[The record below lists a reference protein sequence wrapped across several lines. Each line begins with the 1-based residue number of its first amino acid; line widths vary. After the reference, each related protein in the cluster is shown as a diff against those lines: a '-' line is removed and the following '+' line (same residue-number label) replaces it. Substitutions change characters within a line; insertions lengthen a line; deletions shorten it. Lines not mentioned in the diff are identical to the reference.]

1 MEAMAAVANALDR
14 ILWLLKWPVA
24 LAGLVFLPGLVSA
37 LAEIVRAIVRDPDPC
52 LAFLAGAGIFAVGWY
67 LLFRR
72 RSLGGF
78 IVVLEHEL
86 THAVFA
92 WLTFHRVVGFR
103 ASLRSGGHVRYLGR
117 GNWLISIAPYFVPT
131 LSIIAIAVLRWV
143 PERHLAYGS
152 AALGATF
159 AYHLLSTW
167 SETHR
172 HQSDLHEVG
181 LVFSALFLI
190 AANPLVYGLILGFAC
205 GLRPME
211 YLANVPGPTLELL
224 RRLRS

>member
-1 MEAMAAVANALDR
+1 MGAIANTLDR
-14 ILWLLKWPVA
+14 LLSVLKWPVA
-24 LAGLVFLPGLVSA
+24 IAGLVFLPGLVAA
-37 LAEIVRAIVRDPDPC
+37 LIEVMRAIYRDPDPC
-52 LAFLAGAGIFAVGWY
+52 LAFLAGAAVYSVGWY
-67 LLFRR
+67 LLLRR

-78 IVVLEHEL
+78 IVVLEHEF

-103 ASLRSGGHVRYLGR
+103 ATLRRGGHVRYVGR

-131 LSIIAIAVLRWV
+131 LSIIAIAVLQWL
-143 PERHLAYGS
+143 PDRHLAYGS

-172 HQSDLHEVG
+172 HQSDLREVG
-181 LVFSALFLI
+181 LIFSAVFLI
-190 AANPLVYGLILGFAC
+190 AANALVYGLILAFAC
-205 GLRPME
+205 GVRPME
-211 YLANVPGPTLELL
+211 YLGHVPGTTLELV

>member
-1 MEAMAAVANALDR
+1 MGAIAATLDR
-14 ILWLLKWPVA
+14 ILAILKWPLA
-24 LAGLVFLPGLVSA
+24 LTALVFLPGLVLA
-37 LAEIVRAIVRDPDPC
+37 LVEVVRVIARAPQPC
-52 LAFLAGAGIFAVGWY
+52 LAFLAGAGICAAVWY

-72 RSLGGF
+72 RTVGNF

-86 THAVFA
+86 THALFA

-103 ASLRSGGHVRYLGR
+103 ATLRRGGHVRYTGR

-131 LSIIAIAVLRWV
+131 LSIVAIAVLSWL
-143 PERHLAYGS
+143 PERYLTYGS

-172 HQSDLHEVG
+172 HQTDLQEVG
-181 LVFSALFLI
+181 LVFSAVFLL
-190 AANPLVYGLILGFAC
+190 AANALVYGLILGFAC
-205 GLRPME
+205 GVRPLE
-211 YLANVPGPTLELL
+211 YLGHVPGPTLELI
-224 RRLRS
+224 RRLRN

>member
-1 MEAMAAVANALDR
+1 VTAVANILDR
-14 ILWLLKWPVA
+14 ILAVLKWPVA
-24 LAGLVFLPGLVSA
+24 IVGLVFLPGLAVA
-37 LAEIVRAIVRDPDPC
+37 LLEVVRVIARDPEPC
-52 LAFLAGAGIFAVGWY
+52 LAFLGGAALCAVGWY
-67 LLFRR
+67 LLLRR

-86 THAVFA
+86 THALFA

-103 ASLRSGGHVRYLGR
+103 ASLRGGGHVRYLGR

-131 LSIIAIAVLRWV
+131 LSIIAIAVLYWLPDRY
-143 PERHLAYGS
+143 LAYGS

-172 HQSDLHEVG
+172 HQSDLREVG
-181 LVFSALFLI
+181 LLFSAVFLI
-190 AANPLVYGLILGFAC
+190 AANALVYGLILAFAC
-205 GLRPME
+205 GVRPME
-211 YLANVPGPTLELL
+211 YLEHVPGPTLELA

>member
-1 MEAMAAVANALDR
+1 MGSIANTLDR
-14 ILWLLKWPVA
+14 LLSVLKWPVA
-24 LAGLVFLPGLVSA
+24 IAGLVFLPGLVAA
-37 LAEIVRAIVRDPDPC
+37 LIEVMRAIYRDPDPC
-52 LAFLAGAGIFAVGWY
+52 LAFLGGAAVYAVGWY
-67 LLFRR
+67 LLLRR

-78 IVVLEHEL
+78 IVVLEHEF

-103 ASLRSGGHVRYLGR
+103 ATLRRGGHVRYIGR

-131 LSIIAIAVLRWV
+131 LSVIAIAVLQWL
-143 PERHLAYGS
+143 PDRHLAYGS

-172 HQSDLHEVG
+172 HQSDLREVG
-181 LVFSALFLI
+181 LIFSAVFLI
-190 AANPLVYGLILGFAC
+190 AANALVYGLILAFAC
-205 GLRPME
+205 GVRPME
-211 YLANVPGPTLELL
+211 YLGHVPGTTLELV

>member
-1 MEAMAAVANALDR
+1 MNAIARTLDR
-14 ILWLLKWPVA
+14 ILAILKWPVA
-24 LAGLVFLPGLVSA
+24 LAGVVFLPGLVAA
-37 LAEIVRAIVRDPDPC
+37 LIEVVRAIYREPRPC
-52 LAFLAGAGIFAVGWY
+52 LAFLAGAGICAVTWY

-78 IVVLEHEL
+78 IVVLEHEF

-103 ASLRSGGHVRYLGR
+103 ATLRSGGHVRYLGR

-131 LSIIAIAVLRWV
+131 LSVIAIAVLRWL

-172 HQSDLHEVG
+172 HQSDLREVG
-181 LVFSALFLI
+181 LVFSAVFLI
-190 AANPLVYGLILGFAC
+190 AANALVYGVILAFAC
-205 GLRPME
+205 GVRPME
-211 YLANVPGPTLELL
+211 YLEHIPGPTFELV

>member
-1 MEAMAAVANALDR
+1 MGAIANALDR
-14 ILWLLKWPVA
+14 ILWIVKWPVA
-24 LAGLVFLPGLVSA
+24 VLGLVFLPGLFAAFIEVA
-37 LAEIVRAIVRDPDPC
+37 HAIYRDPEPC
-52 LAFLAGAGIFAVGWY
+52 LAFGGGAAVCAAVWY
-67 LLFRR
+67 LLLRR

-86 THAVFA
+86 THALFA

-103 ASLRSGGHVRYLGR
+103 ASLRGGGHVRYLGR

-131 LSIIAIAVLRWV
+131 LSIVAIAVLHWLPDRY
-143 PERHLAYGS
+143 LSYGS

-172 HQSDLHEVG
+172 HQSDLREVG
-181 LVFSALFLI
+181 LVFSAVFLI
-190 AANPLVYGLILGFAC
+190 AANALAYGLILGFAC
-205 GLRPME
+205 GVHPME
-211 YLANVPGPTLELL
+211 YLRHVPGPTLELV

>member
-1 MEAMAAVANALDR
+1 MGAIAATLDR
-14 ILWLLKWPVA
+14 ILAILKWPLA
-24 LAGLVFLPGLVSA
+24 LTALVFLPGLVVA
-37 LAEIVRAIVRDPDPC
+37 LVEVVRVIARAPQPC
-52 LAFLAGAGIFAVGWY
+52 LAFLAGAGICAAVWY

-72 RSLGGF
+72 RTVGNF

-86 THAVFA
+86 THALFA

-103 ASLRSGGHVRYLGR
+103 ATLRRGGHVRYTGR

-131 LSIIAIAVLRWV
+131 LSIVAIAVLSWL
-143 PERHLAYGS
+143 PERYLTYGS

-172 HQSDLHEVG
+172 HQTDLQEVG
-181 LVFSALFLI
+181 LVFSAVFLL
-190 AANPLVYGLILGFAC
+190 AANALVYGLILGFAC
-205 GLRPME
+205 GVRPME
-211 YLANVPGPTLELL
+211 YLGHDPGPTLELI
-224 RRLRS
+224 RRLRN